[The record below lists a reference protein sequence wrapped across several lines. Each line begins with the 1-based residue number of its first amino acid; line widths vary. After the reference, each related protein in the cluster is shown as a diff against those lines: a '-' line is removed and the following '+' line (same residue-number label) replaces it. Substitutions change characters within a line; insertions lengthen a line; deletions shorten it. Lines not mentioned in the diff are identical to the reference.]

1 MFRRL
6 CVVTFLYAII
16 GALGVLIVYTGLA
29 CNTGLAC
36 PIKDLL
42 NLNCPACGGSRMA
55 MSIVKLDLYQAFRY
69 NMYLFITAPFVIG
82 VSVWQT
88 FEYVKNNYLLKNI
101 DLFLI
106 LYLIGAV
113 IFMVL
118 RNIPC
123 LSFLLPTV
131 V

>member
-6 CVVTFLYAII
+6 CVVTFIYAII
-16 GALGVLIVYTGLA
+16 AALGILIVYTGLVY
-29 CNTGLAC
+29 NSGLAC
-36 PIKDLL
+36 PIKHLL

-55 MSIVKLDLYQAFRY
+55 MSIVKLELYQALRY
-69 NMYLFITAPFVIG
+69 NMYLFITAPFVIV
-82 VSVWQT
+82 VSIWQT
-88 FEYVKNNYLLKNI
+88 VEYVKNNYLLKNI
-101 DLFLI
+101 DLFI
-106 LYLIGAV
+106 MLYLVGAI
-113 IFMVL
+113 IFMAL